1 MTLAIPRASL
11 RSNLAELLTLAW
23 PVVISRVGFMTM
35 GLIDTLVVARYST
48 EQLGFHALAWAVSG
62 VVLTTG
68 MGMLSGVQVMT
79 ARHRG
84 EGRPE
89 ATGGVLRRGSVYGF
103 WIGVVA
109 MLVLTLGGEALLT
122 SLRLEPALV
131 AGAAPVL
138 TIFALSLPFYMIGGA
153 GSYYLEA
160 LSRPRT
166 VTVAV
171 IFCNLLNLAIGV
183 VLVPGAF
190 GLPPMGAAGAAWATF
205 LARLA
210 MVVWFYVAI
219 FRLKDARSLGLFAK
233 PIDGARSAMEQRRIG
248 YGAGISMFV
257 ESAAFSR
264 MSIIAAWLGGMAVA
278 GWGILLNT
286 AALIFMAP
294 MGLSVAASV
303 LVGQAYG
310 ANDRVGVRRFG
321 YLSFGVCAGMLTLVA
336 AFVFAAAG
344 LIAAGFTPDPLLR
357 DIVAAG
363 LMLSCLFFVA
373 DGLQVVAGN
382 TLRAQ
387 SDIVFPTVT
396 HTISY
401 TLVMCPLAWFLAIPL
416 GLGLNGIVWAVAV
429 ASLLSAALLVA
440 RFWWITRA
448 GR

>member
-257 ESAAFSR
+257 ESAAFSS

>member
-1 MTLAIPRASL
+1 MGFSPMATIRRDL
-11 RSNLAELLTLAW
+11 NELLTLAW

-35 GLIDTLVVARYST
+35 GLIDTLVVARFST

-68 MGMLSGVQVMT
+68 LGLLSGVQVMT

-89 ATGGVLRRGSVYGF
+89 ATGGVLRRGAVYGL
-103 WIGVVA
+103 WIGVAA
-109 MLVLTLGGEALLT
+109 MLTLTLGGKALLG
-122 SLRLEPALV
+122 SLRLDPHLV

-138 TIFALSLPFYMIGGA
+138 TVFALSLPFHMIGGA

-171 IFCNLLNLAIGV
+171 VFCNLINLAVGV
-183 VLVPGAF
+183 VLVSGAF
-190 GLPPMGAAGAAWATF
+190 GLPAMGAVGAAWATF
-205 LARLA
+205 VARLA
-210 MVVWFYVAI
+210 LVVWFYVAI
-219 FRLKDARSLGLFAK
+219 FRLKDARALGLFAK
-233 PIDGARSAMEQRRIG
+233 PVDGPRAAVEQRRIG

-257 ESAAFSR
+257 ESAAFSS
-264 MSIIAAWLGGMAVA
+264 MSIIAGWLGGIAVA
-278 GWGILLNT
+278 GWGILLNA

-310 ANDRVGVRRFG
+310 AGDRVGVRRFG
-321 YLSFGVCAGMLTLVA
+321 LLSFGVCAVLLTLVA
-336 AFVFAAAG
+336 LIVFFAADP
-344 LIAAGFTPDPLLR
+344 IAAGFTPDPVLR
-357 DIVAAG
+357 TMVAAG
-363 LMLSCLFFVA
+363 LVLSCLFFVA

-401 TLVMCPLAWFLAIPL
+401 TLVMCPLAWFLAIPKGM
-416 GLGLNGIVWAVAV
+416 GLSGIVWAVAV
-429 ASLLSAALLVA
+429 ASLLSAGLLVA
-440 RFWWITRA
+440 RFWWITRP
-448 GR
+448 RP

>member
-1 MTLAIPRASL
+1 MKSETPRPSL
-11 RSNLAELLTLAW
+11 GKNLNELLTLAW

-48 EQLGFHALAWAVSG
+48 EQLGYHALAWAVSG

-68 MGMLSGVQVMT
+68 LGLLSGVQVMT

-89 ATGGVLRRGSVYGF
+89 ATGGVLRRGAVYGF
-103 WIGVVA
+103 WIGLVS
-109 MLVLTLGGEALLT
+109 MLALTLGGKTLLG
-122 SLRLEPALV
+122 SLGLEPHLV

-138 TIFALSLPFYMIGGA
+138 SIFAMSLPFYMVGGA

-171 IFCNLLNLAIGV
+171 VFANLLNLILAL
-183 VLVPGAF
+183 VLVPG
-190 GLPPMGAAGAAWATF
+190 GLGIPAMGAAGAAWATF
-205 LARLA
+205 FARMAL
-210 MVVWFYVAI
+210 VVWFYTAI
-219 FRLKDARSLGLFAK
+219 FRLKDARALGVFAK
-233 PIDGARSAMEQRRIG
+233 PVDGQRAAIEQRRIG

-257 ESAAFSR
+257 ESAAFSS
-264 MSIIAAWLGGMAVA
+264 MSIIAGWLGGIAVA
-278 GWGILLNT
+278 GWGILLNM

-303 LVGQAYG
+303 LVGQAFG
-310 ANDRVGVRRFG
+310 AGDRIGVRRFG
-321 YLSFGVCAGMLTLVA
+321 LLSFGVCAGMLTVVA
-336 AFVFAAAG
+336 LIVFVFADP
-344 LIAAGFTPDPLLR
+344 IAAGFTPDPVLR
-357 DIVAAG
+357 GMVAAG
-363 LMLSCLFFVA
+363 LVLCCLFFVA

-401 TLVMCPLAWFLAIPL
+401 TLVMCPLAWFLAIPAGM
-416 GLGLNGIVWAVAV
+416 GLSGIVWAVAV
-429 ASLLSAALLVA
+429 ASLLSAGLLVA
-440 RFWWITRA
+440 RFFWITR
-448 GR
+448 RVR

>member
-1 MTLAIPRASL
+1 
-11 RSNLAELLTLAW
+11 
-23 PVVISRVGFMTM
+23 
-35 GLIDTLVVARYST
+35 
-48 EQLGFHALAWAVSG
+48 
-62 VVLTTG
+62 
-68 MGMLSGVQVMT
+68 
-79 ARHRG
+79 
-84 EGRPE
+84 
-89 ATGGVLRRGSVYGF
+89 
-103 WIGVVA
+103 
-109 MLVLTLGGEALLT
+109 
-122 SLRLEPALV
+122 
-131 AGAAPVL
+131 
-138 TIFALSLPFYMIGGA
+138 
-153 GSYYLEA
+153 
-160 LSRPRT
+160 
-166 VTVAV
+166 
-171 IFCNLLNLAIGV
+171 
-183 VLVPGAF
+183 
-190 GLPPMGAAGAAWATF
+190 
-205 LARLA
+205 
-210 MVVWFYVAI
+210 
-219 FRLKDARSLGLFAK
+219 
-233 PIDGARSAMEQRRIG
+233 
-248 YGAGISMFV
+248 
-257 ESAAFSR
+257 